1 MPVKLLRQI
10 LTLLIVTAYIGATML
25 QAAPGYA
32 ATAETRHAA
41 TGGMMPDHQNPADK
55 MPCKDMP
62 PGCITD
68 LGCIFLVSLPTPDLT
83 LVGVTAWL
91 SVSYDNAS
99 QGLHGRTIKPAL
111 GPPIRFA

>member
-25 QAAPGYA
+25 PAAP
-32 ATAETRHAA
+32 THAA
-41 TGGMMPDHQNPADK
+41 NAGMNHAGMMHDHQNPGDNK
-55 MPCKDMP
+55 MPCKGIL

-68 LGCIFLVSLPTPDLT
+68 LGCIFLLSLPAPDLT
-83 LVGVTAWL
+83 LVGVTAWS

-99 QGLHGRTIKPAL
+99 QGLHGRTVKPAL
-111 GPPIRFA
+111 GPPIRDA